1 MSMGS
6 ANPQGPDTSTCLTT
20 GDLQGDEN
28 EAVPPAMR
36 SNYRGVEW
44 DVKMGKWRSRIT
56 ILGKK
61 ISLGSFV
68 DDRDAAM

>member
-1 MSMGS
+1 MNS
-6 ANPQGPDTSTCLTT
+6 ANPQGSTCLAT

-28 EAVPPAMR
+28 EAAPPAMR

-44 DVKMGKWRSRIT
+44 DVQLRKWRSRIT